1 MIPTAFAALLLG
13 VLPALSPEG
22 ATTASTQA
30 VDSGTVAA
38 LPASSGKGSS
48 VLPPAGE
55 PGGKGL
61 AIKTAK
67 ALTVPF
73 EGPQFID
80 NAVVLV
86 RDGLIE
92 AVGPARETA
101 IPVGYEVL
109 DVGERWIAPGM
120 VELHAHIAGT
130 WDINDMVYLTNP
142 GIRASTAVRPG
153 DRKMKLGLAG
163 GVTTILFIPGS
174 GTNIGGQGV
183 LLKTGLDKYEDME
196 VRNPGSMKL
205 AQAGNPER
213 WVIRPGRS
221 FMNWNTR
228 NTFQRGVAYAK
239 RWEAAEKNGG
249 PKPKVDVQFEV
260 MRSLYK
266 REAQIST
273 HTQIYQVANM
283 TLTMVAKELGLPVYI
298 DHGTFDAYR
307 VAPRAKE
314 LGVSAILGPR
324 AIDVPSTMMMMW
336 AGTNP
341 ERIQG
346 VAAGY
351 QEGGLEMI
359 GFNTDSPVIPQEE
372 LSLQASM
379 AVRYGFKFDDL
390 QTIRGLT
397 IIPAKTAGI
406 DHLVGSLE
414 AGKQAD
420 LLVVN
425 GDPADP
431 RCGIEMI
438 LTEGKMV
445 YDTST
450 ERRRW

>member
-1 MIPTAFAALLLG
+1 MNPAALATLLLG
-13 VLPALSPEG
+13 AITGL
-22 ATTASTQA
+22 ASTVTAQPTA
-30 VDSGTVAA
+30 QSVQVGQVRVQ
-38 LPASSGKGSS
+38 PASSPSS
-48 VLPPAGE
+48 SAASAEPGE

-67 ALTVPF
+67 ALTVPLD
-73 EGPQFID
+73 GQQFVD
-80 NAVVLV
+80 NAIVLI

-92 AVGPARETA
+92 AVGPANAVA

-109 DVGERWIAPGM
+109 DIGDRWLAPGM

-130 WDINDMVYLTNP
+130 FDINDMVYLTNP

-153 DRKMKLGLAG
+153 DQKMRLGLAG

-183 LLKTGLDKYEDME
+183 LLKTGLNDYESME

-213 WVIRPGRS
+213 WAIRPGRS

-228 NTFQRGVAYAK
+228 NTLERGVAYAK
-239 RWEAAEKNGG
+239 RWEAAEKNGATT
-249 PKPKVDVQFEV
+249 PEKDLQFEV
-260 MRSLYK
+260 IRSLYK
-266 REAQIST
+266 NEAQIST

-283 TLTMVAKELGLPVYI
+283 TLTMVAKELGLPVFI

-314 LGVSAILGPR
+314 LGVNAILGPR
-324 AIDVPSTMMMMW
+324 AIDVPSPLMMGW

-351 QEGGLEMI
+351 QENGLEMI

-379 AVRYGFKFDDL
+379 AVRYGFKWDNL
-390 QTIRGLT
+390 ETIRGLT

-406 DHLVGSLE
+406 DHIVGSIE
-414 AGKQAD
+414 
-420 LLVVN
+420 
-425 GDPADP
+425 PAST
-431 RCGIEMI
+431 
-438 LTEGKMV
+438 LTC
-445 YDTST
+445 
-450 ERRRW
+450 

>member
-1 MIPTAFAALLLG
+1 MIPTPLAALLLG
-13 VLPALSPEG
+13 AFGAL
-22 ATTASTQA
+22 A
-30 VDSGTVAA
+30 VDTDSTRK
-38 LPASSGKGSS
+38 LEPGSVGAPS
-48 VLPPAGE
+48 TSNPTGAVVEPTAGE
-55 PGGKGL
+55 PGGRGL
-61 AIKTAK
+61 ALKTAK

-101 IPVGYEVL
+101 IPAGYEVI
-109 DVGERWIAPGM
+109 DVGERWLAPGM

-142 GIRASTAVRPG
+142 GVRASTAVRTG
-153 DRKMKLGLAG
+153 NMNLKRGLAG

-183 LLKTGLDKYEDME
+183 LLKTGLDGYENARI
-196 VRNPGSMKL
+196 RNPGSLKL

-228 NTFQRGVAYAK
+228 NTFRRGVAYAK
-239 RWEAAEKNGG
+239 RWEEAERNGEA
-249 PKPKVDVQFEV
+249 KPKKNVQWEV
-260 MRSLYK
+260 MRKLRK
-266 REAQIST
+266 NEAQIST

-283 TLTMVAKELGLPVYI
+283 TLTMVAKELGLPVFI

-324 AIDVPSTMMMMW
+324 AIDVPSSLMMGW

-351 QEGGLEMI
+351 QEGGMTMI

-379 AVRYGFKFDDL
+379 GVRYGFRYDNL
-390 QTIRGLT
+390 ESIRGLT
-397 IIPAKTAGI
+397 IIPAKTVAI

-414 AGKQAD
+414 PGKHAD
-420 LLVVN
+420 ILVVG

-431 RCGIEMI
+431 RSGVELI
-438 LTEGKMV
+438 LIEGKRV